1 VQRCH
6 PVPYSVRPSS
16 LVRKGNG
23 RFVTRTRSYSGM
35 IRYESG
41 LVGEDLERIVVDIL
55 EVGEDEQ
62 RKIDIDR

>member
-1 VQRCH
+1 
-6 PVPYSVRPSS
+6 
-16 LVRKGNG
+16 
-23 RFVTRTRSYSGM
+23 M